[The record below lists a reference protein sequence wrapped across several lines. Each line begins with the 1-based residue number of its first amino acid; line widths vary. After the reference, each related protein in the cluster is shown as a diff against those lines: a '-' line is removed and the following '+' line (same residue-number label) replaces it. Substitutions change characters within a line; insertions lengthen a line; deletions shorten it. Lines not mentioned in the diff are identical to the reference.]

1 MSKKRSASSRRW
13 LDEHE
18 SDHWVQKAREAGWRS
33 RAVFKLEELDRKD
46 HLIRPGQT
54 IVDLGAAP
62 GGWCQYAARK
72 LNGQGTIVGID
83 LLPIDPLDGV
93 ICLQGDFEDT
103 AGLQALQGA
112 LGLADGERGVDL
124 VLSDMAPNMSGIPVA
139 DQARAM
145 NLVELAL
152 DFCDR
157 QLASGGSFVAKV
169 FMGEG
174 FDPWLA
180 AVRARFSQ
188 VAMRKPA
195 ASRDRSREQYLVARN
210 HRPVPQSEG

>member
-1 MSKKRSASSRRW
+1 MAKKRSASSRRW

-18 SDHWVQKAREAGWRS
+18 SDPWVQKARDEGWRS
-33 RAVFKLEELDRKD
+33 RAVFKLQELDRKD
-46 HLIRPGQT
+46 HLIKPGQI

-62 GGWCQYAARK
+62 GGWCQYASNR
-72 LNGQGTIVGID
+72 LNERGTIVGID
-83 LLPIDPLDGV
+83 LLPIDPLPNV
-93 ICLQGDFEDT
+93 TCLQADFESDE
-103 AGLQALQGA
+103 
-112 LGLADGERGVDL
+112 GLAMLEAALPAGAPGIRRVHL

-152 DFCDR
+152 AFCDEH
-157 QLASGGSFVAKV
+157 LASGGSFVAKV

-174 FDPWLA
+174 FDAWLA
-180 AVRARFSQ
+180 AVKQRFGS
-188 VAMRKPA
+188 VTMRKPE

-210 HRPVPQSEG
+210 YRGATTV

>member
-1 MSKKRSASSRRW
+1 MGSKRSASSRRW

-18 SDHWVQKAREAGWRS
+18 SDPWVLRAREAGWRS

-46 HLIRPGQT
+46 TLIRPGQT

-72 LNGQGTIVGID
+72 LGGQGTVVGID
-83 LLPIDPLDGV
+83 LLPIEPLDGV
-93 ICLQGDFEDT
+93 RCLQADLEDE
-103 AGLQALQGA
+103 AGLRALQAA
-112 LGLADGERGVDL
+112 LGLADGERGVDV

-180 AVRARFSQ
+180 QVRQRFGQ

-210 HRPVPQSEG
+210 YRATAQSQ